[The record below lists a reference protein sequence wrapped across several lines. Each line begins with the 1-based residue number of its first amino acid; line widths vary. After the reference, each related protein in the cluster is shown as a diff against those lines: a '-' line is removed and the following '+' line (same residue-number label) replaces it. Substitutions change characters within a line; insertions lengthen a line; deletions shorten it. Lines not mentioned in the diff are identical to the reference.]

1 MFKTIITLMRGRAAA
16 AGEQVADRNAL
27 VILDQQMRDAS
38 GALERA
44 KKATALAIAQDRQEG
59 MRLDGILRQIA
70 DLEVRVS
77 AALEAGNELL
87 AREGAEAIAR
97 LEADRDAAQ
106 TARALF
112 AAEIERLRAH
122 VIQAEGRI
130 AALDRGRRIARAAQ
144 AVRGMRQGRIEE
156 ASPYQ
161 ATLSEAE
168 ATLKRLREH
177 QAEAQAAEEALD
189 EIDAATG
196 PARAAEKLA
205 AEGFGPR
212 LKTSAED
219 VLARLRHRPAHQP
232 A

>member
-219 VLARLRHRPAHQP
+219 VLARLRHRPAPQP

>member
-27 VILDQQMRDAS
+27 LILDQQMRDAS

-112 AAEIERLRAH
+112 ATEIERLRAH

-177 QAEAQAAEEALD
+177 QAEAQAAEAALD